1 MYSYIAFN
9 LIFKSEIILPELS
22 CFSGLSHDVTIQFGK
37 VTCPHSSQAD
47 IGFAYQV
54 VGDEAYFTW
63 DSIGNFLVKS
73 GNMIVADPLPDI
85 EERVI
90 RLPLLGT
97 VMGALLHQRGL
108 LLLHG
113 SSVAINGSAIVFLGH
128 KGRGKSTI
136 ASKLYSRGHH
146 FISDDH
152 IVFDKDTNGKIS
164 VIPAYPH
171 IKLWEDAIYST
182 LGKTPDE
189 LHLLHPQLDKRGY
202 KITDRFAKET
212 IPIKQ
217 IFVIERGD
225 EIGMMP
231 IDPKDA
237 VIELIRY
244 SYFSRFGAEFFKGKE
259 ADNFFS
265 CIDLANHVPI
275 SKLIVPS
282 NLSKLQDVAILIESN

>member
-1 MYSYIAFN
+1 
-9 LIFKSEIILPELS
+9 
-22 CFSGLSHDVTIQFGK
+22 
-37 VTCPHSSQAD
+37 
-47 IGFAYQV
+47 
-54 VGDEAYFTW
+54 
-63 DSIGNFLVKS
+63 
-73 GNMIVADPLPDI
+73 
-85 EERVI
+85 
-90 RLPLLGT
+90 
-97 VMGALLHQRGL
+97 MGALLHQRGL

-113 SSVAINGSAIVFLGH
+113 SSVAIDGSAVIFLGH
-128 KGRGKSTI
+128 KGQGKSTI

-152 IVFDKDTNGKIS
+152 IVFDKDANSQFS

-171 IKLWEDAIYST
+171 IKLWEDAIFST

-202 KITDRFAKET
+202 MVSDRFARKT
-212 IPIKQ
+212 IPVKQ

-225 EIGMMP
+225 EIGMIP
-231 IDPKDA
+231 IAPKDA

-244 SYFSRFGAEFFKGKE
+244 SYFSRFGSEFFKGKE

-275 SKLIVPS
+275 AKLTMPS
-282 NLSKLQDVAILIESN
+282 NLLKLQDVAGFIESN